1 MKRKY
6 FSVLLMGALTMT
18 SVSTLTSCKDYD
30 DDISNLQN
38 QIDQLNEL
46 VKKIQGQIEK
56 GAILESVTPTSEG
69 VTIKLS
75 NGNTYNIKNGET
87 GATGAA
93 GQDGKNGTV
102 WKIGENGNWW
112 ASTDGVTYT
121 DTGMA
126 SKGANGKDGKDG
138 KDGTNG
144 TDGKDGKDGINGTD
158 GKDGKDGINGT
169 DGKDGKDGI
178 NGTDGKDGKDG
189 KYYEPRESTGTFW
202 EIDGDKATDTKIAY
216 LAPGTITAVWTKDAL
231 ELNNVKDATNGK
243 VTISLTTDLKAL
255 VFEPDFYYGGIEA
268 LDVASYK
275 YKPLTVKAVSADAN
289 NENDAPSIAAGYNT
303 DANKYFTYAPEMT
316 ASYFLNPSN
325 AKIGTDVKNYKFI
338 AYDKEYATR
347 SVQGT
352 DFTVTSAKE
361 ANGKVSVSASYSGE
375 EIKKLT
381 NGKVTVIA
389 LQYSDKEN
397 TVTSDFAALRNTNYY
412 DLVLNNPKG
421 GTNAH
426 TDGDDHLYTTAAAAI
441 AADPTAKVAFNTT
454 IDLRKCVNTDRM
466 AENETGCKAWDANAA
481 EGKVEKI
488 GFKYK
493 FELVGYEDGHNH
505 TKQSVHAAIASD
517 GYTLRPQMPKD
528 GKQQAYGAGQQN
540 EATIDKE
547 PLVRV
552 SLIDT
557 KNKNQIVAV
566 GYFKVKITSVAE
578 SIENPTINMPVKE
591 QGYTLTCGDNAYMTQ
606 VLKWNE
612 IEEMILAELH
622 TSKADFHANYALTG
636 SDADA
641 TQYNANGAV
650 ATKIGVIS
658 QTTADVDGTQ
668 TQVLKWVV
676 KNVEAYNAFKSG
688 KTAITTWVC
697 YQHNTDAKKKVYL
710 KFEWNTNGVINIKPA
725 TSWGDSNKT
734 KSYWYGLNNPVAGTG
749 CNEIHG
755 NVEVVGTSNNL
766 VNGAVTDDANDEF
779 VFNIMNTLVGNKL
792 KATLPSPYTGLNS
805 QLNLKFAFVEGH
817 GLYPNDKG
825 DKVYAER
832 SLTNCVA
839 TMDQTKGIV
848 TLNDNAKA
856 KELLNAHGHTTTT
869 ELANALTAKVK
880 VVATVCSAGYN
891 VTLTDNEFDIK
902 FIRPITVTN
911 ATATFTDAAQSV
923 QNLELTF
930 KDWRK
935 MGFTAADRYPAAA
948 DFFKYYGVKKI
959 TLDKAKATTDLN
971 GNSSN
976 LLSAVTSKIKLS
988 YIPAAGNGTQIVA
1001 GQYGQIKYENLGNTV
1016 GTFHITIPG
1025 YVTYDWGELPISVT
1039 VTVNG
1044 TASAKRH

>member
-1 MKRKY
+1 MNKKY
-6 FSVLLMGALTMT
+6 FSVLLMGAMT
-18 SVSTLTSCKDYD
+18 VATVGTVTSCKDYD

-38 QIDQLNEL
+38 QIEQLNEL

-75 NGNTYNIKNGET
+75 NGNTYDIKN

-126 SKGANGKDGKDG
+126 SKGTNGK
-138 KDGTNG
+138 
-144 TDGKDGKDGINGTD
+144 
-158 GKDGKDGINGT
+158 

-202 EIDGDKATDTKIAY
+202 EIDGDKATDTKITY

-231 ELNNVKDATNGK
+231 ELNNVKGATNGK

-289 NENDAPSIAAGYNT
+289 NGDDAPSIAAGYDT
-303 DANKYFTYAPEMT
+303 DATKYFTYAPEMT

-421 GTNAH
+421 DANAH

-441 AADPTAKVAFNTT
+441 AADPTAKVAYNTT
-454 IDLRKCVNTDRM
+454 IDLRKYVNTHRV

-493 FELVGYEDGHNH
+493 VELVGYEDGNNH

-528 GKQQAYGAGQQN
+528 GKQEAYGAGEPN
-540 EATIDKE
+540 KATIDKE

-566 GYFKVKITSVAE
+566 GYFKVKITSVEE

-606 VLKWNE
+606 TLKWNE
-612 IEEMILAELH
+612 IEEMILAELNI
-622 TSKADFHANYALTG
+622 SKADFHNNYALTG
-636 SDADA
+636 SDTDA
-641 TQYNANGAV
+641 TQYNENGAV
-650 ATKIGVIS
+650 ATKVGVIS
-658 QTTADVDGTQ
+658 QTTDDADGTQ

-688 KTAITTWVC
+688 KT
-697 YQHNTDAKKKVYL
+697 
-710 KFEWNTNGVINIKPA
+710 
-725 TSWGDSNKT
+725 
-734 KSYWYGLNNPVAGTG
+734 
-749 CNEIHG
+749 
-755 NVEVVGTSNNL
+755 
-766 VNGAVTDDANDEF
+766 
-779 VFNIMNTLVGNKL
+779 
-792 KATLPSPYTGLNS
+792 
-805 QLNLKFAFVEGH
+805 
-817 GLYPNDKG
+817 
-825 DKVYAER
+825 
-832 SLTNCVA
+832 
-839 TMDQTKGIV
+839 
-848 TLNDNAKA
+848 
-856 KELLNAHGHTTTT
+856 
-869 ELANALTAKVK
+869 
-880 VVATVCSAGYN
+880 
-891 VTLTDNEFDIK
+891 
-902 FIRPITVTN
+902 
-911 ATATFTDAAQSV
+911 
-923 QNLELTF
+923 
-930 KDWRK
+930 
-935 MGFTAADRYPAAA
+935 
-948 DFFKYYGVKKI
+948 
-959 TLDKAKATTDLN
+959 
-971 GNSSN
+971 
-976 LLSAVTSKIKLS
+976 
-988 YIPAAGNGTQIVA
+988 
-1001 GQYGQIKYENLGNTV
+1001 
-1016 GTFHITIPG
+1016 
-1025 YVTYDWGELPISVT
+1025 
-1039 VTVNG
+1039 
-1044 TASAKRH
+1044 